1 MLKLSYRALSRRGK
15 SCLVM
20 YASSLIVLSG
30 LDGASLLIIS
40 REFSNVPKQDSLASS
55 VALPLVLV
63 VALFTAKSVLAS
75 LASYWTYLEL
85 SEQEVKIG
93 ERNIRNYL
101 DENWV
106 TKSQIRG
113 SELFARIDR
122 GPTALVLSVMMLSA
136 TLVAEIGS
144 VIVISLFF
152 LFIEPVTATA
162 TILFFGFMA
171 LMQHKILSK
180 GAARTGAAVMNEGNN
195 VFDLVEDVNRL
206 AKVLSVMPSR
216 SLENEI
222 TERRRLLA
230 RARAKSA
237 FYESLPRYL
246 MESLLAIGFLI
257 VAASVYF
264 IGDRTKMI
272 ASISIFGAVGFRL
285 LPSINRVQGLV
296 LGIVGRSPLAS
307 QAIGI
312 EDKIA
317 EVITE
322 NVQVHDPTP
331 IDVLVDLRHVS
342 FRHQDQEAETL
353 SDINL
358 KLQIGKQYA
367 FVGPSGS
374 GKTTLADVCLGLIR
388 PDSGHVF
395 FSSGLTKDSVCYVPQ
410 SVELAVGSIAQ
421 NVALEWNKADIDMT
435 RVNRALIESQLSEL
449 IISEESVE
457 STGRPNLSGGQIQR
471 LGIARILYRN
481 PIFVVFDEATSALD
495 AQTENEIM
503 KLLDSLRKE
512 ITVVLI
518 AHRLTTIQNADQII
532 YIDNG
537 KIEGVGSFEEL
548 RIQIP
553 AFAKQIE
560 LGSLLTLPKNVS
572 KIRLP

>member
-1 MLKLSYRALSRRGK
+1 
-15 SCLVM
+15 
-20 YASSLIVLSG
+20 
-30 LDGASLLIIS
+30 
-40 REFSNVPKQDSLASS
+40 
-55 VALPLVLV
+55 
-63 VALFTAKSVLAS
+63 
-75 LASYWTYLEL
+75 
-85 SEQEVKIG
+85 
-93 ERNIRNYL
+93 
-101 DENWV
+101 
-106 TKSQIRG
+106 
-113 SELFARIDR
+113 
-122 GPTALVLSVMMLSA
+122 
-136 TLVAEIGS
+136 
-144 VIVISLFF
+144 
-152 LFIEPVTATA
+152 
-162 TILFFGFMA
+162 
-171 LMQHKILSK
+171 
-180 GAARTGAAVMNEGNN
+180 
-195 VFDLVEDVNRL
+195 
-206 AKVLSVMPSR
+206 
-216 SLENEI
+216 
-222 TERRRLLA
+222 
-230 RARAKSA
+230 
-237 FYESLPRYL
+237 
-246 MESLLAIGFLI
+246 
-257 VAASVYF
+257 
-264 IGDRTKMI
+264 
-272 ASISIFGAVGFRL
+272 
-285 LPSINRVQGLV
+285 
-296 LGIVGRSPLAS
+296 
-307 QAIGI
+307 
-312 EDKIA
+312 
-317 EVITE
+317 
-322 NVQVHDPTP
+322 
-331 IDVLVDLRHVS
+331 
-342 FRHQDQEAETL
+342 L